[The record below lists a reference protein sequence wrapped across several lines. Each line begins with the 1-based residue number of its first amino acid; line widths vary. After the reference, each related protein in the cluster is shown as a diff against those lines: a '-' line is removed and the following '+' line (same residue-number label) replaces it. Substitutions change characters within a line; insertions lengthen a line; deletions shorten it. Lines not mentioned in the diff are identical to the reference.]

1 MHRLCTQA
9 EPAVNAIGTPSPLII
24 DNRKVER
31 GALLF
36 CAGGSFRSLFSI
48 RSGFF
53 KTTVTMLDGRE
64 QVTGFHMNGDVI
76 GLDGIGGR
84 WHTNNAVALE
94 NSQVCVFPFE
104 RLAGLALKVPELQN
118 CLHGVLNQEIVRA
131 HRVMLMLGSMHA
143 DERVA
148 AFLVDLMDRLRE
160 RGWSDRE
167 VILRMSRAEIGSYL
181 GLTLETVSRA
191 FSVLAV
197 KGIIQVKLRHIV
209 VLDPERLCRISC
221 GSRPSF
227 AKPRAPRTETPVA
240 IAGSPWLGALPV

>member
-9 EPAVNAIGTPSPLII
+9 EPDVNAIGNPSPLII
-24 DNRKVER
+24 ANRKVVR

-36 CAGGSFRSLFSI
+36 CAGDSFKSLFSI

-64 QVTGFHMNGDVI
+64 QVTGFHMNGDVV
-76 GLDGIGGR
+76 GLDGIGTR
-84 WHTNNAVALE
+84 WHTSNAVALE

-104 RLAGLALKVPELQN
+104 RIAGLALKVPELQN
-118 CLHGVLNQEIVRA
+118 CLHGILSQEIVRE
-131 HRVMLMLGSMHA
+131 HQVMLMLGSMHA

-148 AFLVDLMDRLRE
+148 AFLVELMDRLRE

-167 VILRMSRAEIGSYL
+167 AVLRMSRSEIGSYL

-191 FSVLAV
+191 FSVLAAER
-197 KGIIQVKLRHIV
+197 IIQVKLRHLI
-209 VLDPERLCRISC
+209 VLDPERLRRISS
-221 GSRPSF
+221 GSPNF
-227 AKPRAPRTETPVA
+227 AKPPARRMAAPVA
-240 IAGSPWLGALPV
+240 VTGQPLLDAWPA